1 MPFYSFY
8 VLEWAEMRSIFLY
21 MLYKV
26 VGSNFRV
33 CRRNKMI
40 ATEQYFLA
48 LCHKKVLTS
57 ES

>member
-1 MPFYSFY
+1 MNAKKASE
-8 VLEWAEMRSIFLY
+8 VRSIFLY

-33 CRRNKMI
+33 CRRNQMI

-48 LCHKKVLTS
+48 LCHENVLTS